1 MKPRTF
7 NQHLLDWNSGDEL
20 HAKMI
25 VLHETA
31 DPGATAAEERAFFN
45 KIRNKC
51 AHAFI
56 DWTQDLQILPWNTQG
71 WHARSPAN
79 EMAIGVEMCRPETHD
94 PEKMKIVYWSTV
106 DAFARLYRYIL
117 GIRTV
122 TPENLMT
129 HHEVTLKWK
138 RSTHTDPTS
147 LFKEYGY
154 TIEQF
159 RKDVQ
164 YRLDRKW

>member
-1 MKPRTF
+1 MRTRNFKTKLLEKTSGKHLKP
-7 NQHLLDWNSGDEL
+7 QG
-20 HAKMI
+20 I

-31 DPGATAAEERAFFN
+31 CPGATAQAEYKYFSRETGRS
-45 KIRNKC
+45 

-56 DWTQDLQILPWNTQG
+56 DWYEDLQIIPWDIQA
-71 WHARSPAN
+71 WHAKEPAN
-79 EMAIGVEMCRPETHD
+79 SLYIGIEMCRPKTHD

>member
-1 MKPRTF
+1 MKSRNFKT
-7 NQHLLDWNSGDEL
+7 QLLKKNSGKRL
-20 HAKMI
+20 NPQGI

-31 DPGATAAEERAFFN
+31 TPGATAQAEYKYFN
-45 KIRNKC
+45 RETSRS

-56 DWTQDLQILPWNTQG
+56 DWYEDLQIIPWNVKA
-71 WHARSPAN
+71 WHAMEPAN
-79 EMAIGVEMCRPETHD
+79 SVFIGVEMCRPKTHD
-94 PEKMKIVYWSTV
+94 PEKMKIVYWATV
-106 DAFARLYRYIL
+106 DAFARIYRWIL
-117 GIRTV
+117 EEKTV

-138 RSTHTDPTS
+138 RSTHTDPTG

-159 RKDVQ
+159 RADVQ
-164 YRLDRKW
+164 YRLDKKW